1 MPDEATHDGTFGN
14 DTLGGGARAD
24 VFVFGPDHGNDV
36 ITDFTNGEDVID
48 LSAFST
54 IADFSDLTITS
65 DENGVTIDLG
75 AHGGGTILLQG
86 VAIADL
92 DAEDFRFHADQAEP
106 LLDGGGTSGDDV
118 LEADDDGDRLDG
130 GAGDDILTGGAGAD
144 ILLGREGDDRL
155 HGGAGN
161 DVLEAGAGDDWLH
174 GGEGADDVWGGAG
187 DDILHGGAGDDAL
200 EGHGGDDRLHG
211 GAGDDELYGG
221 EGADVLDGG
230 ADNDTLSG
238 EAGNDTFVFA
248 AGHGNDTITDFT
260 DGGDLIDLTA
270 IAGISGFEDLTITA
284 DGDDA
289 VIDLTAHGGGT
300 IRLENFAV
308 SDLDAADFVF
318 AEGESG
324 TGSEEEEGSAESNE
338 PDAPEDAYASGTG
351 GNDRFLGSDE
361 EDRYDGAGGHD
372 TIFGNGGD
380 DALRGG
386 EGQDSILGEDGDDV
400 LHGDAGN
407 DWLVG
412 GDGSDE
418 LHGGAGNDRLV
429 AGSGDDRA
437 YGGEDDD
444 SLNGGRGHDILDGG
458 AGADTFV
465 FEADHGND
473 TIRDFTDGEDA
484 IDLTMIAGISGF
496 EDLTI
501 TADGS
506 AAVIDLTAHGGGTI
520 RLESFAA
527 SNLDAEDFRFYE
539 PPADAGADGL

>member
-1 MPDEATHDGTFGN
+1 M
-14 DTLGGGARAD
+14 
-24 VFVFGPDHGNDV
+24 
-36 ITDFTNGEDVID
+36 
-48 LSAFST
+48 
-54 IADFSDLTITS
+54 
-65 DENGVTIDLG
+65 
-75 AHGGGTILLQG
+75 
-86 VAIADL
+86 
-92 DAEDFRFHADQAEP
+92 
-106 LLDGGGTSGDDV
+106 
-118 LEADDDGDRLDG
+118 
-130 GAGDDILTGGAGAD
+130 
-144 ILLGREGDDRL
+144 
-155 HGGAGN
+155 
-161 DVLEAGAGDDWLH
+161 
-174 GGEGADDVWGGAG
+174 
-187 DDILHGGAGDDAL
+187 
-200 EGHGGDDRLHG
+200 
-211 GAGDDELYGG
+211 
-221 EGADVLDGG
+221 
-230 ADNDTLSG
+230 
-238 EAGNDTFVFA
+238 
-248 AGHGNDTITDFT
+248 
-260 DGGDLIDLTA
+260 
-270 IAGISGFEDLTITA
+270 
-284 DGDDA
+284 
-289 VIDLTAHGGGT
+289 
-300 IRLENFAV
+300 
-308 SDLDAADFVF
+308 F

-372 TIFGNGGD
+372 TIFGRGGD

-527 SNLDAEDFRFYE
+527 SNLDAEDFQFYE